1 MAQQRGT
8 TVRLSYDT
16 ESVFKTS
23 PASGTSRIFPYVRES
38 LRMNRNL
45 ISSNTIRSS
54 RNPQMPVRGNRD
66 VAGNIEFELA
76 PQYGLL
82 LKHIFGATVT
92 TGAAPYVHTY
102 KVGDLPAGMTIEKY
116 FPDLAVPTWFRY
128 NGCKV
133 NSFKVAIKSEG
144 MITASVDIIGA
155 KETVATGF
163 GGTFDANPTDR
174 GHTPFDGFECTLLEG
189 GTSLGIG
196 TEVNFSIDN
205 GLDSSNYVIDGT
217 GERYSMPEG
226 FAKVTGNVKCLFDSV
241 AMYNKA
247 VAHSETSLVVTLAKG
262 TGAGT
267 IGNEKMIFYFDEMV
281 FKPAAPVVEGPTG
294 LFVSLDFEAYYGDD
308 ADVSAG
314 RVVLMDSLATY

>member
-8 TVRLSYDT
+8 SVRLIYDT
-16 ESVFKTS
+16 EATFKTT
-23 PASGTSRIFPYVRES
+23 PASGTSIILPYVKES

-45 ISSNTIRSS
+45 ITSNTIRSS

-66 VAGNIEFELA
+66 VSGSIEFELA

-82 LKHIFGATVT
+82 LKHVFGTTVT
-92 TGAAPYVHTY
+92 TGSYVHTY
-102 KVGDLPAGMTIEKY
+102 KVGDLPQGMVIEKR
-116 FPDLAVPTWFRY
+116 FPDLAVPYWFKY

-133 NSFKVAIKSEG
+133 NSFKVAVKPEG
-144 MITASVDIIGA
+144 MITGSVDIIGA
-155 KETVATGF
+155 KETLSS
-163 GGTFDANPTDR
+163 GTSFDPNPTDR

-196 TEVNFSIDN
+196 TEVNFSLDN
-205 GLDSSNYVIDGT
+205 GLDGNNYVIDGT

-226 FAKVTGNVKCLFDSV
+226 FCKVTGNVKCLFDSV

-247 VAHSETSLVVTLAKG
+247 VAHTESSLVVTFAKG

-267 IGNEKMIFYFDEMV
+267 AGNEKLIFYFDELV
-281 FKPAAPVVEGPTG
+281 FKPSAPAVEGPTG

-308 ADVSAG
+308 ADVSAC
-314 RVVLMDSLATY
+314 RAVLMDSLATY